1 MIKLIIDKLPRIT
14 KNREKLQERLGVK
27 ITNRGKEVYI
37 DGEAENEYIA
47 EKVIEALDFGFPFS
61 IALLIKDQEFEFE
74 ILNIKNYTRKTDF
87 IRIKARIIGANG
99 KTIKTL
105 SELTK
110 CDFEIKDNWVGI
122 IGDPE
127 YLKNAQQGIISLIQG
142 SKQANVYNYLEKHQ
156 VQPVIDLGLKL
167 FKKKKST

>member
-14 KNREKLQERLGVK
+14 KNRERLQEKLDVK

-37 DGEAENEYIA
+37 DGEAENEFIA
-47 EKVIEALDFGFPFS
+47 EKVILALDFGFPFS
-61 IALLIKDQEFEFE
+61 IALLIKDQEYEFE
-74 ILNIKNYTRKTDF
+74 ILNIKNYTRKKDF
-87 IRIKARIIGANG
+87 IRIKARIIGAKG

-105 SELTK
+105 SDLTK
-110 CDFEIKDNWVGI
+110 CDFEIKDHEVGI

-127 YLKNAQQGIISLIQG
+127 YLKNAQQGIISLVQG

-156 VQPVIDLGLKL
+156 IQPVIDLGLKEV
-167 FKKKKST
+167 KKKK

>member
-14 KNREKLQERLGVK
+14 KNREKLQERLDVK

-37 DGEAENEYIA
+37 DGEAENEYVA

-110 CDFEIKDNWVGI
+110 CDFEIKDNEVGI

-127 YLKNAQQGIISLIQG
+127 HMKNAQQGIISLIQG

-156 VQPVIDLGLKL
+156 VQPVIDLGLKES
-167 FKKKKST
+167 KKKK